1 METVSFYLSLL
12 SVHSNPFLFA
22 LAMLVFRAF
31 KTASKMKVKLTHSLI
46 HASSIIFITLG
57 IAVELISHYHHG
69 EKDFYTLHSW
79 VGVLTI
85 IVFVSQ
91 FIFGFLCFLS
101 PFIKEKVKKFY
112 LPIHVFF
119 GTFCFILAVATS
131 LIGLNQTA
139 RFNPDYSEF
148 TNEGVLINTIGL
160 CMVAFGLFVV
170 FLSTNTSY
178 RRDAEVKADDRTS

>member
-1 METVSFYLSLL
+1 
-12 SVHSNPFLFA
+12 
-22 LAMLVFRAF
+22 
-31 KTASKMKVKLTHSLI
+31 MKVKLTHSII
-46 HASSIIFITLG
+46 HAFSIIFIILG

-79 VGVLTI
+79 VGILTI
-85 IVFVSQ
+85 TIFVSQ
-91 FIFGFLCFLS
+91 FVFGLVCFLS
-101 PFIKEKVKKFY
+101 SVVKEKIKKFY

-148 TNEGVLINTIGL
+148 TNEGVLINIIGL
-160 CMVAFGLFVV
+160 MMVVYGAFVI

-178 RRDAEVKADDRTS
+178 KRDAEEKAED